1 MIDGKSSLKP
11 VAPVPPEN
19 SLLLY
24 NFDLRAYTKLPKAIG
39 VEDFKYRR
47 YTMRDIGDLEKRIH
61 NLEYY
66 TSLNETGILTQTP
79 IRFPCCLAG
88 IHLDCLTALKA
99 ALSRDSNTPFTK

>member
-24 NFDLRAYTKLPKAIG
+24 NFDLPAYTKLPKAIG

-66 TSLNETGILTQTP
+66 TSLSLLENDAKGKSISDDEGERFKNGI
-79 IRFPCCLAG
+79 
-88 IHLDCLTALKA
+88 
-99 ALSRDSNTPFTK
+99 FTDDFGGNNNLF